1 MIDKIDFS
9 KGSFLE
15 LAREI
20 ATHYVVEK
28 KENEYYFKLR
38 NGEGKT
44 ISRKDFEKIVS
55 EKLSN
60 YRQFPEKEPES
71 KAIRIASIVRFIID
85 MVINIL
91 GFIRD
96 TRDTTPKDKQ

>member
-15 LAREI
+15 ISREI
-20 ATHYVVEK
+20 AKHYVVEK
-28 KENEYYFKLR
+28 KDNEFYFKLR
-38 NGEGKT
+38 SGEGKPIT
-44 ISRKDFEKIVS
+44 RNDFEKMVA

-71 KAIRIASIVRFIID
+71 KAIRIANIVKFIID

-96 TRDTTPKDKQ
+96 TRDTTRKDKQ

>member
-15 LAREI
+15 ISREI
-20 ATHYVVEK
+20 AKHYVIEK
-28 KENEYYFKLR
+28 KENEFYFKLR
-38 NGEGKT
+38 SGEGKA
-44 ISRKDFEKIVS
+44 ISRTEFEKIIS

-71 KAIRIASIVRFIID
+71 KAIRIASIVKYIID

-96 TRDTTPKDKQ
+96 TRDNNRKDKQ

>member
-9 KGSFLE
+9 KGSYFE

-20 ATHYVVEK
+20 AKHYIVEK
-28 KENEYYFKLR
+28 KDNEYYFKLR
-38 NGEGKT
+38 SGEGKPIPQT
-44 ISRKDFEKIVS
+44 DFEKTVS

-60 YRQFPEKEPES
+60 YRNFTEKDPET
-71 KAIRIASIVRFIID
+71 KAIRIANIVRFIID
-85 MVINIL
+85 MVINLL

-96 TRDTTPKDKQ
+96 TRDSTRKDK